1 MISRINVL
9 FARQGCATIATGIAA
24 MEPKRIGIVGA
35 DGVAALHLA
44 GALDALMAAALDDGY
59 GGRLRCYQVYSI
71 GLTNQPFRTESG
83 MMFMP
88 QESLETSPELD
99 TIIVPGGTAWNGGEA
114 GPKLA
119 AWLLRRMATT
129 RRIATICTGVYAVAP
144 TGLLDGR
151 EVTVHWRHAT
161 ELARRFPRLRVN
173 HKKSLIKDGP
183 FYSSMGLTAGIGL
196 ALALVE
202 EDYGPHV
209 ARAVAREVT
218 LQLHLTPAEPAQPI
232 AREPIDRFGDLVSW
246 MVRNLHGDLSVESLA
261 RRACMSQ
268 DHFSRAFKSVFGSP
282 PSEFVE
288 NLRLNEARR
297 RLVTPGKTLNSVAAS
312 VGFTRPAAFSNAFKR
327 RFGVRPSSFVGSKNA
342 GEAAAA

>member
-1 MISRINVL
+1 MG
-9 FARQGCATIATGIAA
+9 ARSST
-24 MEPKRIGIVGA
+24 MEAKRIGILGA

-44 GALDALMAAALDDGY
+44 GSLDALLAAALDDGY
-59 GGRLRCYQVYSI
+59 GGRLPCYRVYSI
-71 GLTNQPFRTESG
+71 GLTKEPFRTESG
-83 MMFMP
+83 MIFMP
-88 QESLETSPELD
+88 QESLESAPQLD
-99 TIIVPGGTAWNGGEA
+99 TIIVPGARAWNQRDTSGKVA
-114 GPKLA
+114 P
-119 AWLLRRMATT
+119 WLLRRMRSM
-129 RRIATICTGVYAVAP
+129 RRIATICTGAYAVAP

-151 EVTVHWRHAT
+151 EVTVHWRFASD
-161 ELARRFPRLRVN
+161 LARRFPNVRVN

-183 FYSSMGLTAGIGL
+183 FYSSIGLTAGISL
-196 ALALVE
+196 SLALVE

-218 LQLHLTPAEPAQPI
+218 LQLHAAPAEPAQTGSS
-232 AREPIDRFGDLVSW
+232 ESIDRFGDLVSW
-246 MVRNLHGDLSVESLA
+246 MVRNLHGDLSVENLA

-268 DHFSRAFKSVFGSP
+268 DHFSRAFKTVFGSP

-288 NLRLNEARR
+288 NLRLNEAKR
-297 RLVTPGKTLNSVAAS
+297 RLVTPGKTLNSVATS

>member
-1 MISRINVL
+1 MK
-9 FARQGCATIATGIAA
+9 A
-24 MEPKRIGIVGA
+24 KRIGILGA

-44 GALDALMAAALDDGY
+44 GALDALLAAALDDGY
-59 GGRLRCYQVYSI
+59 GGRVPCYEVCSI
-71 GLTNQPFRTESG
+71 GLTSAPFRTESG

-88 QESLETSPELD
+88 QESLETAPELD
-99 TIIVPGGTAWNGGEA
+99 TIIVPGGRAWNHTDA
-114 GPKLA
+114 SARVAPWILK
-119 AWLLRRMATT
+119 RMSET
-129 RRIATICTGVYAVAP
+129 RRIAAVCSGVYAVAA

-151 EVTVHWRHAT
+151 QVTVHWRFAT
-161 ELARRFPRLRVN
+161 DLARRFPKLRVD
-173 HKKSLIKDGP
+173 HKKPLVKDGP
-183 FYSSMGLTAGIGL
+183 FYSASGLTAGINLSL
-196 ALALVE
+196 ALIE

-218 LQLHLTPAEPAQPI
+218 LQLQNVPAEPQPSHVS
-232 AREPIDRFGDLVSW
+232 EPIDRFGDLVSW
-246 MVRNLHGDLSVESLA
+246 MVRNLHGDLSVEALA

-288 NLRLNEARR
+288 NLRLNEAKR

-327 RFGVRPSSFVGSKNA
+327 RFGVRPSSYVGSKS
-342 GEAAAA
+342 GREAAAA

>member
-1 MISRINVL
+1 MV
-9 FARQGCATIATGIAA
+9 A
-24 MEPKRIGIVGA
+24 KRIGILGV

-44 GALDALMAAALDDGY
+44 GALDALLAASLDDGY
-59 GGRLRCYQVYSI
+59 GGRIPCYQVYSI
-71 GLTNQPFRTESG
+71 GLTNEPFRTESG
-83 MMFMP
+83 MLFKP
-88 QESLETSPELD
+88 QESLETAPELD
-99 TIIVPGGTAWNGGEA
+99 TIIVPGGRAWNLG
-114 GPKLA
+114 A
-119 AWLLRRMATT
+119 APREVAPWLLQRMRST
-129 RRIATICTGVYAVAP
+129 RRIATICTGAYAVAQ

-151 EVTVHWRHAT
+151 EVTVHWRFASD
-161 ELARRFPRLRVN
+161 LARRFPTVRVN

-183 FYSSMGLTAGIGL
+183 FYSATGLTAGISVS
-196 ALALVE
+196 LALVE

-218 LQLHLTPAEPAQPI
+218 LQLHSAPGEPAQTGSS
-232 AREPIDRFGDLVSW
+232 EPIDRFGDLVSW
-246 MVRNLHGDLSVESLA
+246 MVRNLNGDLSVENLA

-288 NLRLNEARR
+288 NLRLNEAKR
-297 RLVTPGKTLNSVAAS
+297 RLVTPGKTLTSVAAS

-327 RFGVRPSSFVGSKNA
+327 RFGVRPSSFVGSKSA